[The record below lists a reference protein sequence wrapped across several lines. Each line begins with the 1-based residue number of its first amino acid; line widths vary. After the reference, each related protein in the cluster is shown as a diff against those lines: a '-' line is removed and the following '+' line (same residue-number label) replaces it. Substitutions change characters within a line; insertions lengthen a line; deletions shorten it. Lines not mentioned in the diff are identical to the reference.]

1 MTDKRLLLER
11 YEALGEETDFLTA
24 APLYERAA
32 AETSDPELLR
42 DYGYLLFSHARYEL
56 RRAVDQFK
64 RAIELDPDNEKIHY
78 HLISAMAALADTDHM
93 TSLYRQRHA
102 AAPDEPRESRLLA
115 CAYLT
120 AREFDRGRDVI
131 DAGLARD
138 PDDPVL
144 IAFRGE
150 VKAATGDPDG
160 ALADW
165 QRACELDQEDIGPLY
180 SRAFLLEREERLEEA
195 ADAWRSIISWSDD
208 RGYHPSVE
216 WPKQELERVRRR
228 IVEA

>member
-1 MTDKRLLLER
+1 MRALLER
-11 YEALGEETDFLTA
+11 YEALGDEQDYLA
-24 APLYERAA
+24 AKPLYDQAA
-32 AETSDPELLR
+32 AATSDPQLLT
-42 DYGYLLFSHARYEL
+42 DYGYLLFAHARNEL
-56 RRAVDQFK
+56 RRAVEQFN
-64 RAIELDPDNEKIHY
+64 RAIALDPDNEKVHY
-78 HLISAMAALADTDHM
+78 QLIAAMAALAGTDDM
-93 TSLYRQRHA
+93 TSLYRARHA

-115 CAYLT
+115 CAYVA
-120 AREFDRGRDVI
+120 AREFDHARDVI

-150 VKAATGDPDG
+150 LKAATGDPEG

-165 QRACELDQEDIGPLY
+165 QRALELDEEDIGPLY
-180 SRAFLLEREERLEEA
+180 SRAFLLEREGRLEQA
-195 ADAWRSIISWSDD
+195 ADAWRSIISWSDQ

-228 IVEA
+228 IADA